1 MQSRLLSPG
10 HPCSIRSLLAATAV
24 AMIVPAIP
32 ASAQTAVEGR
42 QESGDIRGRVGTDTG
57 VNFEG
62 AEVTLVE
69 LGRRTVTGDGGTF
82 RFDNVAPGDYTLRTI
97 YLGAAPVEQRVT
109 VPAGGSPGPVD
120 VVLRDAGGVAGG
132 ASTILVFGQTASAS
146 SAANRKRNSPRVS
159 DSVSADFI
167 GQFPDQNVTE
177 AAQRIPGVAIN
188 RDQGEGRF
196 ISVRGA
202 DPNLNA
208 VTINGVDVPAAGGD
222 ERAVALDVIPSDVL
236 QTLTVVKSLTPDLDA
251 NSIGG
256 TVQIGTASAF
266 DRRGAYFSASA
277 EAHYNELRDLAS
289 PRLSASASN
298 VFDVGGGGELGIY
311 GSISY
316 FNRRL
321 GSDGVENGDGLDAF
335 AGTEFPVV
343 IEPRDYVLTR
353 ERLGATL
360 NLDYRVNPDFT
371 LYVRQLYSRF
381 GDDEVQGG
389 TVFEADPDDGDNVV
403 EQGATRLLL
412 ANQEVES
419 YVSEREEVQTI
430 YSIAVGGE
438 NRFGNTF
445 LEYSVNYAEAGEDNP
460 DYVEPIFVADFSD
473 TGTLIGTDL
482 SDPRRPEI
490 ITQGNGFFDPSAY
503 ELDEIVFESS
513 DTLDQRYGGR
523 IDLRQDMD
531 FGANRGF
538 LKFGTKVALREKT
551 SQLDAQIYGG
561 ADQGLTIADFLNPDI
576 DYPLGLI
583 APQAFPRDV
592 GDFVRANQAAFDED
606 FDEEGSFIDSNAE
619 DFRIDEDI
627 YAAYAM
633 ASVDFGRLLVVGG
646 VRVEHTDYFAVGN
659 EVTLDEEAG
668 TLTLAPIEVDRD
680 YTDVLPSVNARLEL
694 SDQLQVRAAYFRA
707 VVRPNFEQS
716 RPAALIERN
725 DEGEVEAEA
734 GNTDLEPYRAD
745 NFDLA
750 IEYYPGSASVLS
762 AGAFY
767 KYLANPIVPLDF
779 AGSPG
784 FEGFDVFSSFING
797 EKARLFG
804 FELAIQQQLAFLP
817 APFDGFLVAANY
829 TFVDSDAQVPIPGG
843 GVRDVPLPFQSRHT
857 ANASIGYDKDGFQTR
872 LAVSYRDRILDEIGD
887 PTDPDGDI
895 FIDEHIQVDLTAS
908 LAVTEAVRIFGT
920 LSNINDRPL
929 YSFQGRRNVNVQ
941 FEEYGLSGSL
951 GVRVTL

>member
-1 MQSRLLSPG
+1 MGSRLSTLSNHSAALALIAAATSSLILGETP
-10 HPCSIRSLLAATAV
+10 LLAQGQAATGEV
-24 AMIVPAIP
+24 
-32 ASAQTAVEGR
+32 
-42 QESGDIRGRVGTDTG
+42 RGRVGTDTG
-57 VNFEG
+57 INFEG
-62 AEVTLVE
+62 AEVTIVE
-69 LGRRTVTGDGGTF
+69 LDRSTVTRDGGTF
-82 RFDNVAPGDYTLRTI
+82 AFDDIPAGEYTLRTV
-97 YLGAAPVEQRVT
+97 YLGATTVEQPITVT
-109 VPAGGSPGPVD
+109 AGSAATNVE
-120 VVLRDAGGVAGG
+120 VVLRDAGGVSDA

-146 SAANRKRNSPRVS
+146 SAANRKRNSSRVS

-208 VTINGVDVPAAGGD
+208 VTINGVDVPSAGGD

-266 DRRGAYFSASA
+266 DRRGGYFSASA
-277 EAHYNELRDLAS
+277 EANYNELRDLAS
-289 PRLSASASN
+289 PRLSASASD
-298 VFDVGGGGELGIY
+298 VFDVAGGGELGIY

-321 GSDGVENGDGLDAF
+321 GSDGVENGDGLDEIG
-335 AGTEFPVV
+335 GTVFPVV

-360 NLDYRVNPDFT
+360 NVDYRVNDDFT

-381 GDDEVQGG
+381 GDDEIQGG
-389 TVFEADPDDGDNVV
+389 TVFEADPDDGGNVV
-403 EQGATRLLL
+403 SQDSANLLL
-412 ANQEVES
+412 ADQEVES
-419 YVSEREEVQTI
+419 YVSEREEIQTI
-430 YSIAVGGE
+430 YSISAGGE
-438 NRFGNTF
+438 NRFDNTF
-445 LEYSVNYAEAGEDNP
+445 LEYSVNYSQAGEDNP

-473 TGTLIGTDL
+473 TNTLVGTNLA
-482 SDPRRPEI
+482 DPRRPQI
-490 ITQGNGFFDPSAY
+490 ITQGGGFNDPAAY

-513 DTLDQRYGGR
+513 ETMDKRYGGQ
-523 IDLRQDMD
+523 IDLTQDMD

-538 LKFGTKVALREKT
+538 LKFGALVGLRDKT
-551 SQLDAQIYGG
+551 SELDAFIYGG

-583 APQAFPRDV
+583 APQALPRAV
-592 GDFVRANQAAFDED
+592 GDAVRANQAVFDD
-606 FDEEGSFIDSNAE
+606 DLDEEGSFIDSNAE

-627 YAAYAM
+627 YAGYAM
-633 ASVDFGRLLVVGG
+633 ASVDFGALRVVGG
-646 VRVEHTDYFAVGN
+646 VRIEHTDYNAAGN
-659 EVTLDEEAG
+659 EVSLDEEAG
-668 TLTLAPIEVDRD
+668 TLSLAPIEVERN

-694 SDQLQVRAAYFRA
+694 TDRLLLRAAYFRA

-716 RPAALIERN
+716 RPAALIERD

-734 GNTDLEPYRAD
+734 GNTELEPYRAD
-745 NFDLA
+745 YFDLA
-750 IEYYPGSASVLS
+750 VEFYPGDASVLS
-762 AGAFY
+762 AGVFY
-767 KYLANPIVPLDF
+767 KNLDNPIVPLDF

-797 EKARLFG
+797 ENAKLFG
-804 FELAIQQQLAFLP
+804 FELAVQQQLTFLP
-817 APFDGFLVAANY
+817 APLDGFLVAANY
-829 TFVDSDAQVPIPGG
+829 TFVDSEAEVPIPGG
-843 GVRDVPLPFQSRHT
+843 GVREAPLPFQSRHT
-857 ANASIGYDKDGFQTR
+857 ANASIGYDKNGFQAR
-872 LAVSYRDRILDEIGD
+872 IAVSYRDRILDEIGD
-887 PTDPDGDI
+887 PADPLQDV
-895 FIDEHIQVDLTAS
+895 FIDEHVQLDFTAS
-908 LAVTEAVRIFGT
+908 YAVTDQVRIFGN
-920 LSNINDRPL
+920 LSNLNDRPL

>member
-1 MQSRLLSPG
+1 MKHQTNAAAAR
-10 HPCSIRSLLAATAV
+10 HLAASLIT
-24 AMIVPAIP
+24 
-32 ASAQTAVEGR
+32 ASAFFAIAATLPAPLHAQASTTEL
-42 QESGDIRGRVGTDTG
+42 RGQVGTDTG
-57 VNFEG
+57 VNFDG
-62 AEVTLVE
+62 AEVTIVE
-69 LGRRTVTGDGGTF
+69 LGRRTITRNGGQFVFDG
-82 RFDNVAPGDYTLRTI
+82 VPPGEYTLRVV
-97 YLGAAPVEQRVT
+97 YLGAAPVIRQVT
-109 VPAGGSPGPVD
+109 VASGQAPAFVD
-120 VVLRDAGGVAGG
+120 LVLRDAGGLEGSAN
-132 ASTILVFGQTASAS
+132 TILVFGQTASAS
-146 SAANRKRNSPRVS
+146 SAANRKRNSPRIS

-266 DRRGAYFSASA
+266 DRRDAFFSASL
-277 EAHYNELRDLAS
+277 EGSYNELRDELS
-289 PRLSASASN
+289 PRLSARASN
-298 VFDVGGGGELGIY
+298 VFDLGDGGELGIY

-316 FNRRL
+316 FDRRL
-321 GSDGVENGDGLDAF
+321 GSDGVENGDGLDAI
-335 AGTEFPVV
+335 GDTVFPVV

-360 NLDYRVNPDFT
+360 NIDYRVNEDFT

-381 GDDEVQGG
+381 GDDEIQGG
-389 TVFEADPDDGDNVV
+389 TVFEADPDDGGNVV
-403 EQGATRLLL
+403 EQGPDRLLL

-419 YVSEREEVQTI
+419 YVSEREEIQTI

-438 NRFGNTF
+438 NRFGGTF
-445 LEYSVNYAEAGEDNP
+445 IEYSLNYAEAGEDNP

-473 TGTLIGTDL
+473 TGTLVGTDL

-490 ITQGNGFFDPSAY
+490 ITQGGGFSDAAAY

-513 DTLDQRYGGR
+513 DTLDQRYGGQ
-523 IDLRQDMD
+523 IDITQDME
-531 FGANRGF
+531 FGDARGF
-538 LKFGTKVALREKT
+538 LKFGGKVALREKT
-551 SQLDAQIYGG
+551 SQLDAQIFGG
-561 ADQGLTIADFLNPDI
+561 ADQGFTIADALNSDI

-583 APQAFPRDV
+583 APQAFPRQV
-592 GDFVRANQAAFDED
+592 ADFVRANQAAFDED

-627 YAAYAM
+627 YAGYAM
-633 ASVDFGRLLVVGG
+633 ASVDLAAVQIVGG
-646 VRVEHTDYFAVGN
+646 VRVEHTDYFATGN
-659 EVTLDEEAG
+659 EVSLDEEVG
-668 TLTLAPIEVDRD
+668 TLSLASIEVQRN
-680 YTDVLPSVNARLEL
+680 YTDVLPSVNMRWALT
-694 SDQLQVRAAYFRA
+694 DQFLARAAYYRA

-716 RPAALIERN
+716 RPAALIERD

-734 GNTDLEPYRAD
+734 GNTELDPTRAD
-745 NFDLA
+745 NVDLSL
-750 IEYYPGSASVLS
+750 EYYPGSASVIS
-762 AGAFY
+762 AGLFY
-767 KYLANPIVPLDF
+767 KNLTDPIVPLDF

-797 EKARLFG
+797 DDAQLFG
-804 FELAIQQQLAFLP
+804 VELAIQQQLTFLP
-817 APFDGFLVAANY
+817 APLDGFLVAANY
-829 TFVDSDAQVPIPGG
+829 TFVDSSAEVPIPGG
-843 GVRDVPLPFQSRHT
+843 GSRSVPLPFQSRHT
-857 ANASIGYDKDGFQTR
+857 ANASIGYDKGGFQTR

-887 PTDPDGDI
+887 PADPAADV
-895 FIDEHIQVDLTAS
+895 FIDEHVQWDLTAS
-908 LAVTEAVRIFGT
+908 YAVTDAVRIFGT
-920 LSNINDRPL
+920 LTNFNDRPL
-929 YSFQGRRNVNVQ
+929 YSFQGNRNVNVQ
-941 FEEYGLSGSL
+941 FEEYGLSGSF